1 MSVNITTAFTKQY
14 SDNII
19 SLVQQRGSRLRNA
32 VNVETGKRGEEV
44 YMERI
49 GSVTAQKVTSRHAD
63 SPQIATPHSRRRVTP
78 VSYDWGDMIDDV
90 DRVRM
95 LVDPTSV
102 YAQNAASAMGR
113 AIDNEILDAMSGTA
127 ATGVAGAGSAS
138 LSNTVAIGS
147 ATYGNSSGDCGLTVS
162 KLVEARQKINAGEG
176 DDRDLEGNPNI
187 FVAVNSLQL
196 AHLLSD
202 ISFGHK
208 HGGTIT
214 VTSGGAGAQMGA
226 DMSQVRSLAMGEIT
240 DFMGMRFIRTELL
253 NTDSSDDQLV
263 MMWHRDGMGL
273 CIWDDI
279 RARITERADKRFSTY
294 VYFSMTVGSVRLQEE
309 KVCSIACHPA

>member
-14 SDNII
+14 SDNIL
-19 SLVQQRGSRLRNA
+19 SLVQQRASRLRNA
-32 VNVETGKRGEEV
+32 CMVETGKRGEEV

-49 GSVTAQKVTSRHAD
+49 GSVTAQKVTSRHED
-63 SPQIATPHSRRRVTP
+63 SPQIDTPHSRRRVTP

-95 LVDPTSV
+95 LIDPTSV

-113 AIDNEILDAMSGTA
+113 AIDNEILDALSGTA
-127 ATGVAGAGSAS
+127 STGADGSGSAS

-147 ATYGNSSGDCGLTVS
+147 ATYGNSSGDCGLTIS
-162 KLVEARQKINAGEG
+162 KLLEARQKINAGEG
-176 DDRDLEGNPNI
+176 DDYDLEGNPNI

-214 VTSGGAGAQMGA
+214 ITSGAPGTAMGA
-226 DMSQVRSLAMGEIT
+226 DMGQVRQLASGEISE
-240 DFMGMRFIRTELL
+240 FMGMRFIRTELL

-263 MMWHRDGMGL
+263 MMWHREGMGF
-273 CIWDDI
+273 CVWDDI

-294 VYFSMTVGSVRLQEE
+294 VYFSMTVGAVRLQEE

>member
-63 SPQIATPHSRRRVTP
+63 SPQIDTPHSRRRVTP

-127 ATGVAGAGSAS
+127 STGVAGAGSAS
-138 LSNTVAIGS
+138 LSNTVAID
-147 ATYGNSSGDCGLTVS
+147 AANYGNASGDHGLSVS
-162 KLVEARQKINAGEG
+162 KLLEARQKINSGEG

-196 AHLLSD
+196 AHLMSD

-208 HGGTIT
+208 HGATIT
-214 VTSGGAGAQMGA
+214 LGGQGGAAVLGA
-226 DMSQVRSLAMGEIT
+226 DFDAIRGLNTGEIV